1 MAYNNTLLANFE
13 FVRQQILQTFP
24 NLQYKLKLCP
34 SFFRVNSSLHATIVS
49 CMCVY
54 AMLYEEELEEEPI
67 W

>member
-24 NLQYKLKLCP
+24 TVHIKLFP